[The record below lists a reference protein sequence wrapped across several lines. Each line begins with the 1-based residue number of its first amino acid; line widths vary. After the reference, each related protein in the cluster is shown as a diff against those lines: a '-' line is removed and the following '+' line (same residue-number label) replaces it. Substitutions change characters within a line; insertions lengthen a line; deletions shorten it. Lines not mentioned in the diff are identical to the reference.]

1 MLINHDYKISP
12 KTALSHTDIQERN
25 LHNMNNSFYAILFRQ
40 RYIKRWGL
48 MRNTY
53 DETLEEHAA
62 ETAMLAHALASIGN
76 EILGI
81 PANADRAVT
90 LALFHDATEVY
101 TGDLPTPV
109 KYYSDEIRESYKR
122 IEAEAAARICTT
134 LPDKMQNVYRSI
146 FGTAAESDPEEKH
159 LHDLVKAADK
169 LSAYIKCL
177 TEQRSGNHEFDSAA
191 QTIYKTLSETDC
203 PELHWFMEN
212 LLEPFTVSLDEV
224 GL

>member
-1 MLINHDYKISP
+1 
-12 KTALSHTDIQERN
+12 
-25 LHNMNNSFYAILFRQ
+25 MNNSFYAILFRQ

-48 MRNTY
+48 MRNTC

-122 IEAEAAARICTT
+122 IEAEAATRICTT
-134 LPDKMQNVYRSI
+134 LPDKLKPVYESI
-146 FGTAAESDPEEKH
+146 FGAADTSDKNEAH
-159 LHDLVKAADK
+159 LRELVKAADK
-169 LSAYIKCL
+169 LAAYIKCI
-177 TEQRSGNHEFDSAA
+177 TEQRSGNHEFDAA
-191 QTIYKTLSETDC
+191 ARTIYKKLSETDC

-212 LLEPFTVSLDEV
+212 LLEPFTVPLDEV